1 MGEGVEFVGEVA
13 EGVTPGLVF
22 GGDAGSAGCADGGG
36 TLGAVIGGG
45 RHEAGA
51 AGSGVGDNFGS
62 IIGGVDDVGFFGVV
76 GDHAGDFGASRPWRR
91 SKKGAIFWCFHKKR
105 KEKRRRKRKEK
116 KEKRRKKIREKEKKE
131 RKRKE
136 KNGEN

>member
-1 MGEGVEFVGEVA
+1 M
-13 EGVTPGLVF
+13 
-22 GGDAGSAGCADGGG
+22 
-36 TLGAVIGGG
+36 GAVIGGG

-116 KEKRRKKIREKEKKE
+116 KRKEGKKKGKNKRKGEKREKKKRKKWGKTRQRILKI
-131 RKRKE
+131 
-136 KNGEN
+136 N

>member
-1 MGEGVEFVGEVA
+1 M
-13 EGVTPGLVF
+13 
-22 GGDAGSAGCADGGG
+22 
-36 TLGAVIGGG
+36 GAVIGGG

-116 KEKRRKKIREKEKKE
+116 KEKRRKKIREKEKK
-131 RKRKE
+131 KRKE
-136 KNGEN
+136 KKKWGKTRQRILKIN